1 MTTPRDGPTR
11 FFRAARA
18 HTGGDR
24 NAAADIA
31 TIDAIAATI
40 EIRHTSIR
48 VTEAARI
55 RSRSP
60 GLGHAN
66 SLDLLVE
73 LHDGHEKHDDREG
86 EESQCDSDITRV
98 SWTPPSRGPCRG
110 PRRGP
115 HCATGAEARFPG

>member
-24 NAAADIA
+24 KAAADI
-31 TIDAIAATI
+31 ATI

>member
-1 MTTPRDGPTR
+1 MATLRDGPTR

-18 HTGGDR
+18 RTGGDR
-24 NAAADIA
+24 KAAADIA
-31 TIDAIAATI
+31 TIAATI

-48 VTEAARI
+48 VAEEARI

-60 GLGHAN
+60 GLGHAD

-73 LHDGHEKHDDREG
+73 LHDGHEKHDNREG
-86 EESQCDSDITRV
+86 EESQCDGDIARV
-98 SWTPPSRGPCRG
+98 SWAPPSRGPHRG